1 MKYLFEDL
9 KEYKRCFI
17 HEYITKKE
25 RSKNMFNIYY
35 INYAKAYEI
44 SMLIDNK
51 ILESKIKEK
60 DSSVDGNVGAGVNL
74 TSLATAPFIGK
85 YMPKLD
91 VDGSVTG
98 TKSSK
103 VIDTVKVI
111 TTKSTILDRI
121 YSKAKEVSKLQD
133 KAIGNLIKIRNVSLK
148 VKNENDILGV
158 KTLLSGAIK
167 DIAVEGVGNVDFSSF
182 LEAIF
187 KDSAYILE
195 GVLPKEKFKKA
206 ERVVIKIPMQAENEM
221 ENQYSISDLEIGKV
235 TLVGIYRGRY
245 DGKEL
250 YAKLNR
256 FLEKSEDETMSAQE
270 AGIVSDDDTEEEK
283 LTTVHYIDIIA
294 VVQDI
299 NF

>member
-1 MKYLFEDL
+1 
-9 KEYKRCFI
+9 
-17 HEYITKKE
+17 
-25 RSKNMFNIYY
+25 MFNIYY

-44 SMLIDNK
+44 AMLIDNK
-51 ILESKIKEK
+51 ILESKVKQK
-60 DSSVDGNVGAGVNL
+60 DSSANMQMDGGADL
-74 TSLATAPFIGK
+74 TSLDKVPFIGK

-91 VDGSVTG
+91 VDGSLSG

-121 YSKAKEVSKLQD
+121 YNKAKEVSKLQD
-133 KAIGNLIKIRNVSLK
+133 KTIGNLIKIRNVSLK

-167 DIAVEGVGNVDFSSF
+167 DIAVEGVGNVDFTSL
-182 LEAIF
+182 LESIF
-187 KDSAYILE
+187 KDSSYILE
-195 GVLPKEKFKKA
+195 GSLPKEKFKKE
-206 ERVVIKIPMQAENEM
+206 ERVMIKIPMQAENEM

-235 TLVGIYRGRY
+235 TLVGIYRGSY
-245 DGKEL
+245 DRKEL
-250 YAKLNR
+250 DEKLNR
-256 FLEKSEDETMSAQE
+256 FLEKSEDDTMSAQE
-270 AGIVSDDDTEEEK
+270 ARIASDDDIEEENP
-283 LTTVHYIDIIA
+283 TTVHYIDIIA